1 MPTYSRTASA
11 FQVASKTGGGTS
23 WTNEGNILAN
33 DAAVATSAATTQY
46 LVASSP
52 NVNWLV
58 GPPAE
63 GDTATGNPTLT
74 NLTVT
79 IETASVNTGTG
90 TMELY
95 QDGNLVSSAKNY
107 SPTYTLNAGGG
118 SQTQTWS
125 GGNDYW
131 ELTLTNVFSL
141 DNISVRFKAQTSAA
155 ITCDYIAASFTISQE
170 YTSGGGGSTR
180 RRAVYVAKNNPDN

>member
-11 FQVASKTGGGTS
+11 FQTASKTGGGTS
-23 WTNEGNILAN
+23 WTNEGNILAD
-33 DAAVATSAATTQY
+33 DAAVATSAGTTQY

-63 GDTATGNPTLT
+63 GETATGNPTLT
-74 NLTVT
+74 DLTITV
-79 IETASVNTGTG
+79 ETSCISTGTG

-95 QDGNLVSSAKNY
+95 QDGNLVSTK
-107 SPTYTLNAGGG
+107 TYTLTSGG

-125 GGNDYW
+125 GDNTYW
-131 ELTLTNVFSL
+131 GLTLTNVFSL
-141 DNISVRFKAQTSAA
+141 DGISVRFKGATGSA

-180 RRAVYVAKNNPDN
+180 RRAVYIAKNNPDN

>member
-11 FQVASKTGGGTS
+11 FQTASKTGGGTN

-33 DAAVATSAATTQY
+33 DAAVATSAGTTQY

-63 GDTATGNPTLT
+63 GETATGNPTLT

-95 QDGNLVSSAKNY
+95 QDGNLISAKEY
-107 SPTYTLNAGGG
+107 PSTYTLNAGGG

-125 GGNDYW
+125 GDNGYW

-141 DNISVRFKAQTSAA
+141 DNISVRFKAQTSSA

>member
-11 FQVASKTGGGTS
+11 FQTASKTGGGTS

-33 DAAVATSAATTQY
+33 DAAVATSAGTTQY

-63 GDTATGNPTLT
+63 GETATGNPTLT
-74 NLTVT
+74 DLTITV
-79 IETASVNTGTG
+79 ETSCISTGTG

-95 QDGNLVSSAKNY
+95 QDGNLVSTK
-107 SPTYTLNAGGG
+107 TYTLNAGGG

-125 GGNDYW
+125 GDNTYW
-131 ELTLTNVFSL
+131 GLTLTNVFSL
-141 DNISVRFKAQTSAA
+141 DGISVRFKGATSSA

>member
-11 FQVASKTGGGTS
+11 FQTASKTGGGTS

-46 LVASSP
+46 LEASSP

>member
-1 MPTYSRTASA
+1 MPTYTRTASA

-52 NVNWLV
+52 NANWSV
-58 GPPAE
+58 GPPAGGE
-63 GDTATGNPTLT
+63 TATGSPTLAD
-74 NLTVT
+74 LTVT
-79 IETASVNTGTG
+79 VETSSVSTGTG

-95 QDGNLVSSAKNY
+95 QDGSLVSTK
-107 SPTYTLNAGGG
+107 TYTLTSGG

-125 GGNDYW
+125 GNDTYW
-131 ELTLTNVFSL
+131 GLTLTNVFSL
-141 DNISVRFKAQTSAA
+141 DAISVRFKAATSAG
-155 ITCDYIAASFTISQE
+155 ITCDYIAASYSISQE
-170 YTSGGGGSTR
+170 YTSGGGGSAR
-180 RRAVYVAKNNPDN
+180 RRAVFVAKNNPDN

>member
-1 MPTYSRTASA
+1 MPTYTRTASA
-11 FQVASKTGGGTS
+11 FQVASKTGGGTN

-58 GPPAE
+58 GPPAGGE
-63 GDTATGNPTLT
+63 TATGSPTLAD
-74 NLTVT
+74 LTITV
-79 IETASVNTGTG
+79 ETSSVSNGTG

-95 QDGNLVSSAKNY
+95 QNGSLVTTE
-107 SPTYTLNAGGG
+107 TYTLTSGG

-125 GGNDYW
+125 GDDTYW
-131 ELTLTNVFSL
+131 GLTLTDVFSL
-141 DNISVRFKAQTSAA
+141 DAISVQFKSATSSG
-155 ITCDYIAASFTISQE
+155 ITCDYIAASFSISQE
-170 YTSGGGGSTR
+170 YTSGGGGGSR
-180 RRAVYVAKNNPDN
+180 RRAVYVAKMN